1 MKPIFLALAASL
13 ALSACATAGGPGAA
27 TSAAARAD
35 GKLALY
41 REHAGAPVASIPFSS
56 SVDNWTYL
64 GPTTLAIWTSPT
76 RAWLLELD
84 GPCRDLQFAH
94 AIGFESRGPQI
105 SAGFDSV
112 VVMSRAAAPYIPC
125 RIRTIQPLDAQA
137 IRAVER
143 GGS

>member
-1 MKPIFLALAASL
+1 MKTITLALSALL
-13 ALSACATAGGPGAA
+13 ALSACATGGGYG
-27 TSAAARAD
+27 TTTAARAD

-41 REHAGAPVASIPFSS
+41 RDHAGPPVAQIPFSS
-56 SVDNWTYL
+56 SIDNWTYL
-64 GPTTLAIWTSPT
+64 GPTTLAVWTSPT

-84 GPCRDLQFAH
+84 APCRDLEYAH
-94 AIGFESRGPQI
+94 AIGFESRGSRI
-105 SAGFDSV
+105 TAGFDSV

-125 RIRTIQPLDAQA
+125 RIRTIQPLDAPA

>member
-1 MKPIFLALAASL
+1 MKTITLALSALL
-13 ALSACATAGGPGAA
+13 ALSACATGGGYG
-27 TSAAARAD
+27 TTTAARAD

-41 REHAGAPVASIPFSS
+41 RDHAGPPVAQIPFSS
-56 SVDNWTYL
+56 SIDNWTYL
-64 GPTTLAIWTSPT
+64 GPTTLAVWTSPT

-84 GPCRDLQFAH
+84 APCRDLQYAH
-94 AIGFESRGPQI
+94 AIGFESRGPRI
-105 SAGFDSV
+105 TAGFDSV

-125 RIRTIQPLDAQA
+125 RIRTIQPLDAPA